1 MEASV
6 IGDLLPRAHRREHPA
21 VVVPASDRAMSY
33 HDFFTNAYKSGNVL
47 RFLGVRE
54 SATVAVEITPAPE
67 PLLAFLGAAQLGA
80 VTTFDPTSEARV
92 TLVPVVEEAAYEL
105 PPGSKLAVYGGPP
118 ESPATTHWEQEV
130 WSENPG
136 FPETPVDPE
145 SPVLRA
151 DGVAYSHR
159 DLLAA
164 ADDIVDA
171 LGLDGDSRLAIRTP
185 LAAPATIVG
194 VIAALLAEATAV
206 VVGDADRTVDA
217 DAAIVGDGVEPSEAV
232 TVAAAGLSL

>member
-6 IGDLLPRAHRREHPA
+6 IGDLLPRDRRREQPA
-21 VVVPASDRAMSY
+21 IVVPATDREMSY
-33 HDFFTNAYKSGNVL
+33 QDFFTNAYKSGNVL

-54 SATVAVEITPAPE
+54 AATVAVEITPAPE

-80 VTTFDPTSEARV
+80 VTTFEPTSEARV
-92 TLVPVVEEAAYEL
+92 TLVPVAEEAAYDL
-105 PPGSKLAVYGGPP
+105 PPGAKLAVYGGPP

-145 SPVLRA
+145 SPVVRA
-151 DGVAYSHR
+151 GGEPYSHR

-164 ADDIVDA
+164 GDGVVDA
-171 LGLDGDSRLAIRTP
+171 LGLDSDSWLAIRTP
-185 LAAPATIVG
+185 LAAPATVVG
-194 VIAALLAEATAV
+194 LIAALLAETTLV
-206 VVGDADRTVDA
+206 VVGESDRAVNA
-217 DAAIVGDGVEPSEAV
+217 DAAIVGDNVTPPEAA
-232 TVAAAGLSL
+232 TMPAAGLSL